1 MSPRAAAEPL
11 ASAQR
16 DGATSRKLA
25 LERVL
30 HELGDALDQRTTE
43 QPAQA
48 GQIPRAMFRLGID
61 PHRHPVPPP
70 QAHLGVVGRPGDVL
84 HERAT
89 AAADLVDR
97 RRQPLARHRASP
109 SVLQREGDHGYGRA
123 PGSGA
128 RDPDPVG
135 VATALCEGLCGSL
148 PEGVKSCHG
157 VAASGEG

>member
-48 GQIPRAMFRLGID
+48 GQLPRAMFRLGID

-70 QAHLGVVGRPGDVL
+70 RRTWVWSADQVTCCTSAPPRRRTSSTVVASRW
-84 HERAT
+84 RAT
-89 AAADLVDR
+89 APVRPCCREKVITGMVVL
-97 RRQPLARHRASP
+97 LAVVRGTQTPSGWPPPYVKAS
-109 SVLQREGDHGYGRA
+109 VAVYQRG
-123 PGSGA
+123 
-128 RDPDPVG
+128 
-135 VATALCEGLCGSL
+135 
-148 PEGVKSCHG
+148 
-157 VAASGEG
+157 

>member
-1 MSPRAAAEPL
+1 MPPL
-11 ASAQR
+11 VRGLRTASRGGRWRRGLPAWASTHI
-16 DGATSRKLA
+16 AT
-25 LERVL
+25 
-30 HELGDALDQRTTE
+30 QY
-43 QPAQA
+43 
-48 GQIPRAMFRLGID
+48 
-61 PHRHPVPPP
+61 PP

>member
-70 QAHLGVVGRPGDVL
+70 G
-84 HERAT
+84 
-89 AAADLVDR
+89 
-97 RRQPLARHRASP
+97 
-109 SVLQREGDHGYGRA
+109 A
-123 PGSGA
+123 PG
-128 RDPDPVG
+128 
-135 VATALCEGLCGSL
+135 CGQ
-148 PEGVKSCHG
+148 PTR
-157 VAASGEG
+157 